1 MLCCEGMNDET
12 VPETGVKLPRYIR
25 FARSLALLS
34 GAAGFGFA
42 AGVTLLTAAGCGQSC
57 AGICGVYGVMPAVDA
72 GQHVDQGGGGKA
84 LDGEALDGP
93 VSTGTGGAGGPLP
106 APALPPAWLA

>member
-1 MLCCEGMNDET
+1 MDDET

-25 FARSLALLS
+25 FARSVALLS

-42 AGVTLLTAAGCGQSC
+42 AGVTLLTAAGCIPAPC
-57 AGICGVYGVMPAVDA
+57 AGICGVHGVVPAVDA
-72 GQHVDQGGGGKA
+72 GQHEDQGGGGDA

-93 VSTGTGGAGGPLP
+93 VNSGTGGAGGPLP
-106 APALPPAWLA
+106 APPLPPAWLA